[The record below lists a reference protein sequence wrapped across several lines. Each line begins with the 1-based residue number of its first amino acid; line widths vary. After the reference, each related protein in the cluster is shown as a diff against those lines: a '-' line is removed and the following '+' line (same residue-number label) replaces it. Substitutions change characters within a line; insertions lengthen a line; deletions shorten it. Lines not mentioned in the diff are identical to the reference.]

1 MLDDLKYFIEI
12 ENVHV
17 NVKNENFE
25 TPLIIGKLSKIELF
39 TCHIIN
45 SIIFFIIYT
54 RIPRDC
60 VPYSTST
67 VYFRHLALH

>member
-45 SIIFFIIYT
+45 SIIFFK
-54 RIPRDC
+54 
-60 VPYSTST
+60 
-67 VYFRHLALH
+67 HLTTDILKL